1 MTPKQ
6 FATKSAKLQA
16 VKAKMEEMTRELE
29 TARTEILCTVKMVK
43 SGETITLSS
52 GKRVIKAK
60 YNSRRNAYNLQENS
74 KRIATEIR
82 ASIHDI
88 RFSIAMGSI

>member
-16 VKAKMEEMTRELE
+16 VKAKMDEMTRELE
-29 TARTEILCTVKMVK
+29 TARSEILRTVKMVK
-43 SGETITLSS
+43 TGETIALTS
-52 GKRVIKAK
+52 GKRVIKAT
-60 YNSRRNAYNLQENS
+60 YNPRRNAYNLQENG
-74 KRIATEIR
+74 KRIATEVR